1 MSKQNKNSWWIV
13 IDTYLDTGP
22 QLVYNVWL
30 GEYNYKE

>member
-22 QLVYNVWL
+22 QLVWL
-30 GEYNYKE
+30 GEYIYKE